1 MRAAS
6 VITAMFFLP
15 FLGVCATPNPIL
27 PRQSTQS
34 NGTCDVETNICTIDE
49 PADLAGLQLN
59 CGAGRIDAPKGPPCA
74 VEGHVCCHLLLILC
88 HLG

>member
-6 VITAMFFLP
+6 VTTAMFFLP

-34 NGTCDVETNICTIDE
+34 NGTCDVKTNICTIDE

-59 CGAGRIDAPKGPPCA
+59 CGAGRIDAPRGPPCA
-74 VEGHVCCHLLLILC
+74 VEGHVCCHLLLILY